1 MADEWLQMDV
11 TPPLPKNWKVRTSG
25 EQRGDAE
32 DNAILGRVEA
42 LERSLSQ
49 LKRKL
54 EASEVRMDDQE
65 AVRRGQLDCLSERIY
80 QAEKTQRQV
89 QERTDDA
96 IEKARGAFQKTASD
110 MEHERAN
117 LMCVITQVN
126 TNFEHLSRELSQLS
140 DHVTRTQQE
149 LLQLQQEV
157 AERCLEDKTGFAHQL
172 ANLEEHHGAH
182 LQKLRDS
189 QRLISQQ
196 VVEMQCQLR
205 PLMDQE
211 RSQKSFSQEVSA
223 YLEDLARNARDSEAH
238 RQQLG
243 EQIARV
249 QKEALRGIDDLRQ
262 QLQEQLNEAL
272 RKDRPLEE
280 LPRASLPARVPGF
293 RNEDA
298 KRWLDGERHRTFSG
312 DREEK
317 ASPWPEREGVP
328 AWKGQPFPQV
338 DSLMGHD
345 LPELPRDHRMLELLL
360 KDDDWQPVSQ
370 RWSPPDA
377 TSLPAPK
384 GLQEQSL

>member
-1 MADEWLQMDV
+1 MDV

-140 DHVTRTQQE
+140 DHVTRTQQD

-172 ANLEEHHGAH
+172 AHLEESTTG
-182 LQKLRDS
+182 LT
-189 QRLISQQ
+189 
-196 VVEMQCQLR
+196 C
-205 PLMDQE
+205 
-211 RSQKSFSQEVSA
+211 RS
-223 YLEDLARNARDSEAH
+223 
-238 RQQLG
+238 
-243 EQIARV
+243 
-249 QKEALRGIDDLRQ
+249 
-262 QLQEQLNEAL
+262 
-272 RKDRPLEE
+272 
-280 LPRASLPARVPGF
+280 
-293 RNEDA
+293 
-298 KRWLDGERHRTFSG
+298 
-312 DREEK
+312 
-317 ASPWPEREGVP
+317 
-328 AWKGQPFPQV
+328 
-338 DSLMGHD
+338 
-345 LPELPRDHRMLELLL
+345 
-360 KDDDWQPVSQ
+360 
-370 RWSPPDA
+370 
-377 TSLPAPK
+377 
-384 GLQEQSL
+384 